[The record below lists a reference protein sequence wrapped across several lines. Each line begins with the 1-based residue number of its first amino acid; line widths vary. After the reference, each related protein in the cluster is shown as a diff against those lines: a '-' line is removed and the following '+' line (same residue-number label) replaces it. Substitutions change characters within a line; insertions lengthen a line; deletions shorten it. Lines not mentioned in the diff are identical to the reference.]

1 MDIRPIKTEA
11 DYEAAL
17 QKIDQLMDA
26 ELGTPEGAQ
35 LDVLVTLVEAYEARH
50 YPIAD
55 PDPIAAIVHRME
67 ALGLTPK
74 ELEPMLGER
83 DRVTEILERK
93 RPLTLNMIRKLAKGL
108 RIPADVLMQPYEI
121 QQKQ

>member
-17 QKIDQLMDA
+17 LTIDQLMDA
-26 ELGTPEGAQ
+26 ELGTPEGDQ
-35 LDVLVTLVEAYEARH
+35 LDVLVTLVEAYEAKH

-74 ELEPMLGER
+74 ELEPMLGNR
-83 DRVTEILERK
+83 GQVTEILERK
-93 RPLTLNMIRKLAKGL
+93 RPLTLNMIRKLAKGI
-108 RIPADVLMQPYEI
+108 RIPAHVLIQPYAF